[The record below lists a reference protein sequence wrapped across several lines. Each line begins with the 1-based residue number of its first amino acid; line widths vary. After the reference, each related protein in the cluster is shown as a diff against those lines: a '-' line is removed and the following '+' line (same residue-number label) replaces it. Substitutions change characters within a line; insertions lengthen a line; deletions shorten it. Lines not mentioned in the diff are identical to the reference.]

1 MISFDI
7 ISYKIIKA
15 PSDFFTPFVTKT
27 TNKGLTWKLPEK
39 ANAASVILFLR
50 LVSVLN
56 IFYKTYE
63 WVIKYQNI
71 FCHEK
76 IFSTKLIRKE
86 ENLQYPKYLNISYC
100 EVEKKLGLQ
109 ASSWNTSDPSAYG
122 SNCIPRKV

>member
-1 MISFDI
+1 MISCDI

-15 PSDFFTPFVTKT
+15 PSDLFTPFVTKT
-27 TNKGLTWKLPEK
+27 TNKGLTWNLPEK

-63 WVIKYQNI
+63 WVIIYQNI

-100 EVEKKLGLQ
+100 EVQKKLGLQ
-109 ASSWNTSDPSAYG
+109 VSSWNTSDPSSHG